1 MEETNPRETLK
12 LNNKKNFQ
20 EKKEKMMER
29 KQKTL
34 APSPEL
40 SQLSWV

>member
-20 EKKEKMMER
+20 EKREKMVER

-34 APSPEL
+34 APSLEL
-40 SQLSWV
+40 SQLLWV